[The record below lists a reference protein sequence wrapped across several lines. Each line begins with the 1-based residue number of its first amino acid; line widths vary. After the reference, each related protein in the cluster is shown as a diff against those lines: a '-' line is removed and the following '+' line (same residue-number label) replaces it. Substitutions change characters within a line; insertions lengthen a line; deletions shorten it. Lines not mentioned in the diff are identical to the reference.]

1 MRTKKI
7 ALIVVILLYTELAF
21 ADCIYN
27 GVSYPSGT
35 VLGPYVCS
43 GTQWVIRQ

>member
-1 MRTKKI
+1 MLIKKI
-7 ALIVVILLYTELAF
+7 ALIVVVLLHTELAL
-21 ADCIYN
+21 ADCTYN

-43 GTQWVIRQ
+43 GTEWVVRR

>member
-1 MRTKKI
+1 MQIKKI
-7 ALIVVILLYTELAF
+7 ALMVVILLYTELAC
-21 ADCIYN
+21 ANCTYN

-43 GTQWVIRQ
+43 GTEWVVRR